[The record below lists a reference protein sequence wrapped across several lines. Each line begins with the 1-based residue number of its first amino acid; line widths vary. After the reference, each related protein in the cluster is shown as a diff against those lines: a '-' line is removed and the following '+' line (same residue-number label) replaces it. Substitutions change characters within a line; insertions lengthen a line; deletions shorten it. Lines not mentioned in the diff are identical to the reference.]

1 MREIKE
7 IDFPTT
13 ILIDTVSYCNL
24 RCSMC
29 SQKDMTR
36 KKGIMEWDLF
46 KKIIDEIA
54 KVDKNTTVWMV
65 FFGEAL
71 LLKKVKPSIF
81 DMISY
86 AKSVGLKYVF
96 LNSNG
101 VLLDKETSKK
111 VINAGLNAIYIG
123 IDSFSRETYD
133 KVRVGGDYDK
143 VVQNV
148 LDLIEIRKKEKAAI
162 NINVQFVEMEE
173 NIKERDE
180 FIKYWLSQGIGV
192 KIRKKLS
199 WAGLLE
205 SKTVNDADAKRH
217 VCYWMMN
224 SMSIIDTGDVS
235 TCACDPNARFI
246 AGNIREQLTYTHTS

>member
-1 MREIKE
+1 
-7 IDFPTT
+7 
-13 ILIDTVSYCNL
+13 
-24 RCSMC
+24 
-29 SQKDMTR
+29 
-36 KKGIMEWDLF
+36 
-46 KKIIDEIA
+46 
-54 KVDKNTTVWMV
+54 
-65 FFGEAL
+65 
-71 LLKKVKPSIF
+71 
-81 DMISY
+81 MISY

-205 SKTVNDADAKRH
+205 
-217 VCYWMMN
+217 
-224 SMSIIDTGDVS
+224 
-235 TCACDPNARFI
+235 
-246 AGNIREQLTYTHTS
+246 